1 MAKTDNIFTGI
12 VRKKVGSLVGYRLTD
27 SNNREKQGL
36 RAYVANPS
44 NPQTYAQAR
53 QRAKIAPAHAFF
65 TAFEGALN
73 HAFIPDGKVSANRNA
88 FLSYAMSMDA
98 VPHLKKGES
107 GIPFLPYRISQGK
120 NNLDHFCV
128 CPWSDGVIA
137 DEDIPGYDDSDS
149 LKSMFAGFFLPSE
162 GNPAM
167 SETASV
173 AFISKSIIN
182 KNVGLQQGDQVSFL
196 VLLDVDGVLQPVKI
210 EFVLDPGDAVTV
222 LGDLFLSQTND
233 KITWV
238 DGSMGY
244 FYLRSR
250 FDPIVAAGCII
261 TRNNG
266 SSYVYSNSWMYV
278 TGYGRA
284 NWAYDEQEVIESYMS
299 KASLASSDKFLQQ
312 AKHISADS
320 QPLSMVARDTATVS
334 LVPGVTGTLSSQDA
348 ATVKYSNGHS
358 KLVCID
364 GSPTTYNSSTG
375 QYTKITLTPTG
386 GEAAPLV
393 LAQTWWGA
401 NADFVTPDEITL

>member
-65 TAFEGALN
+65 SAFEGALN
-73 HAFIPDGKVSANRNA
+73 HAFVPDGKVSANRNA

-120 NNLDHFCV
+120 NNLDNFCV
-128 CPWSDGVIA
+128 CPWSDGIV
-137 DEDIPGYDDSDS
+137 DDSQ
-149 LKSMFAGFFLPSE
+149 LPGWSE
-162 GNPAM
+162 GNLMAKYVCFNLPAVGEPGL
-167 SETASV
+167 SDTRSV
-173 AFISKSIIN
+173 ADFSRLLF
-182 KNVGLQQGDQVSFL
+182 KNGYPFEEGDQLSFL
-196 VLLDVDGVLQPVKI
+196 VLIDNAGTIVPFKF
-210 EFVLDPGDAVTV
+210 EFV
-222 LGDLFLSQTND
+222 
-233 KITWV
+233 V
-238 DGSMGY
+238 DTSDISPLADVISAQSNGFVSYVEGGEQF
-244 FYLRSR
+244 FYLQAVKGDG
-250 FDPIVAAGCII
+250 FVAAGCII

-266 SSYVYSNSWMYV
+266 TTFVYSNSWMYV
-278 TGYGRA
+278 TGYGRSK
-284 NWAYDEQEVIESYMS
+284 WAYDEQDVIESYMS

-312 AKHISADS
+312 AKRI
-320 QPLSMVARDTATVS
+320 VS
-334 LVPGVTGTLSSQDA
+334 DGGEVTIDGRSSLAIRLAAGVTGTLSAQEA
-348 ATVKYSNGHS
+348 ATVTYSNGHS

-364 GSPTTYNSSTG
+364 SSPTTYNSSTG
-375 QYTKITLTPTG
+375 QYTKITLTPAG